1 MRPIP
6 SPHKRTRLIK
16 NGATIAKG
24 RQMALEAQAW
34 MEGAR
39 DEFMAV
45 HGFLAG
51 LRDAGRKGRVR
62 DRAAIFCL
70 DNGISF
76 AGGKRGLTN
85 ANWAAMER
93 YLALYDPS
101 LVGTVIEMG
110 DSYIDCYGL
119 LPVSWLPEIGERHD
133 R

>member
-34 MEGAR
+34 MEDAR

-76 AGGKRGLTN
+76 AGGKR
-85 ANWAAMER
+85 
-93 YLALYDPS
+93 ALYDPS

-119 LPVSWLPEIGERHD
+119 LPVSWLPGIGERHD